1 MLVIKKRRSL
11 IILFL
16 ALSGCAADGG
26 RMAEMYRQY
35 GPEINAKS
43 LYLDWFYCE
52 SYKLDMY
59 QNSYPC
65 ESYDVGKRGLQRSC
79 GIFHHADACEALD
92 IYERRYKNNPA
103 PVVVGLPSS
112 GSGRAIL
119 PRKSAIILWGA
130 RINCERYKSGSG
142 GDPTSCETFEK
153 YTQKYAQACEERATG
168 ASGADNECNV
178 LELYNREF
186 RDRPD
191 PGPRAPATPPR
202 QAAEPVHP
210 TTQPQP

>member
-1 MLVIKKRRSL
+1 
-11 IILFL
+11 
-16 ALSGCAADGG
+16 
-26 RMAEMYRQY
+26 MAEMYRQY
-35 GPEINAKS
+35 SPEINAKY

-52 SYKLDMY
+52 SYKLGIY
-59 QNSYPC
+59 QGHFAC
-65 ESYDVGKRGLQRSC
+65 ESFDEGKRLLQRSC
-79 GIFHHADACEALD
+79 DIFHHADACEALD

-103 PVVVGLPSS
+103 PVSIGLPSS
-112 GSGRAIL
+112 GSGRIL
-119 PRKSAIILWGA
+119 LPGESASLLWGA

-153 YTQKYAQACEERATG
+153 YTQKYARACEERATG
-168 ASGADNECNV
+168 VSGADYECNV

-202 QAAEPVHP
+202 QAVEPVHP
-210 TTQPQP
+210 ATPPQP

>member
-1 MLVIKKRRSL
+1 
-11 IILFL
+11 
-16 ALSGCAADGG
+16 
-26 RMAEMYRQY
+26 MAEMYRQY
-35 GPEINAKS
+35 FPEMKARY

-52 SYKLDMY
+52 SYKLDIY
-59 QNSYPC
+59 QGPFAC
-65 ESYDVGKRGLQRSC
+65 ENYDERRRGLQEIC
-79 GIFHHADACEALD
+79 EKIKAGIFQDSGACEALD

-103 PVVVGLPSS
+103 PVVVGLPLS

-119 PRKSAIILWGA
+119 PRESAIILWGA
-130 RINCERYKSGSG
+130 RVNCERYKSGSG
-142 GDPTSCETFEK
+142 GDPTSCETFER

-168 ASGADNECNV
+168 ASGADYECNV
-178 LELYNREF
+178 LELFNREF

-210 TTQPQP
+210 TTPPQP